1 VESGG
6 EAANSEGQQEER
18 FWAFPTRP
26 PACPVKRRSATF
38 WSAALHGASAL
49 SHMRS
54 TYPQRRVHESLTAV
68 NGFGRRSVLLW
79 SRWIRIFIWMLN
91 FLFLFLIVNE

>member
-1 VESGG
+1 MESGG

-68 NGFGRRSVLLW
+68 NGFGRRSVLLPVEMDPN
-79 SRWIRIFIWMLN
+79 IYLDVNFFISFFN
-91 FLFLFLIVNE
+91 CK